1 MAEEGLKD
9 TANKMI
15 HVGHPI
21 ELDEDRFMEE
31 LEELSEYVQN
41 EPDDIK
47 RYVKHIVPTYTPKY

>member
-1 MAEEGLKD
+1 
-9 TANKMI
+9 MI